1 QEDHFDTEDA
11 DWYNERLYP
20 MASIEWIVETF
31 PKATET
37 QNNFSNL
44 RITRVTIGMNAMDD
58 TRTSWKD
65 VLPRLS
71 LLTSLLIANYDGSY
85 EPDEEDY
92 HAMWNDLFEF
102 VVTSDLLN
110 VLQTL
115 LKGQMH
121 TDANLTNLMARM
133 D

>member
-1 QEDHFDTEDA
+1 
-11 DWYNERLYP
+11 

-110 VLQTL
+110 
-115 LKGQMH
+115 
-121 TDANLTNLMARM
+121 
-133 D
+133 